1 MGCNILYTPFIF
13 VSLRG
18 LRCDASGWVSC
29 IVLQTAPLHS
39 HFVGFVLVF
48 SYAKQTHIETE
59 FAYGDI
65 YVSNFL

>member
-1 MGCNILYTPFIF
+1 M
-13 VSLRG
+13 G